1 MSDEF
6 ARKVSEL
13 AIDRVAMA
21 LGFTSTTVEVLN
33 QLIARLLT
41 HLLTHLFLGNGNIE

>member
-13 AIDRVAMA
+13 AIDRVATA
-21 LGFTSTTVEVLN
+21 LGFTSTTVEVLAH
-33 QLIARLLT
+33 LYIYLLIRILTHSIARR
-41 HLLTHLFLGNGNIE
+41 

>member
-21 LGFTSTTVEVLN
+21 LGFTSTTVEVFN
-33 QLIARLLT
+33 RLITYLLAY
-41 HLLTHLFLGNGNIE
+41 LLIYV